1 MLPDIINSNQMNK
14 SFLQEISEK
23 INEYKDSSIA
33 GELCYHFSQSPD
45 NEQCGEAVG
54 IRRYKNPYTDKNVYG
69 LKTKNYPLL
78 DIANAVEDKEDE
90 VFDVIK
96 QALPRLTKKE
106 WEAFTRLTTLIYC
119 DLEKEIN

>member
-1 MLPDIINSNQMNK
+1 MNK

-45 NEQCGEAVG
+45 NVQCGEAVG

-90 VFDVIK
+90 V
-96 QALPRLTKKE
+96 LM
-106 WEAFTRLTTLIYC
+106 
-119 DLEKEIN
+119 

>member
-1 MLPDIINSNQMNK
+1 MNK

-33 GELCYHFSQSPD
+33 GELCCHFSQSPD
-45 NEQCGEAVG
+45 NEHCGEAVG

-90 VFDVIK
+90 V
-96 QALPRLTKKE
+96 LM
-106 WEAFTRLTTLIYC
+106 
-119 DLEKEIN
+119 

>member
-1 MLPDIINSNQMNK
+1 MNK
-14 SFLQEISEK
+14 SFFQEILEK
-23 INEYKDSSIA
+23 INEHQDSSIIE
-33 GELCYHFSQSPD
+33 ELSYHFSQTPD

-54 IRRYKNPYTDKNVYG
+54 IRRYKNPYTGKNVCG
-69 LKTKNYPLL
+69 LKTKKLSFVGNSQCRWKTKRMKFL
-78 DIANAVEDKEDE
+78 N
-90 VFDVIK
+90 VIK

>member
-1 MLPDIINSNQMNK
+1 MNK

-106 WEAFTRLTTLIYC
+106 REAFTRLTTLIYC